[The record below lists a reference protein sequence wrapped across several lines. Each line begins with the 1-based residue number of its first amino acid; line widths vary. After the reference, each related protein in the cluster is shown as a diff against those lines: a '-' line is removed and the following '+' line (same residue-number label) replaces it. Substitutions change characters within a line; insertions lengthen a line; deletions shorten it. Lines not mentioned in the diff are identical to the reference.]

1 MKSKKYCAFIYYLI
15 YFLVYHVVKLSK
27 FKLNIHPKIDQIMK
41 KLVLFFCMALAL
53 CISVDGLAQ
62 KKKKK
67 KKSKGNEAKEW
78 KKKMK
83 SMDPMAFKAMS
94 EELQVIKSEAATK
107 DRELS
112 ALRKQITTKEAELAA
127 KDAQITDLK
136 RKFDEVSSVKEE
148 VKDISADA
156 DDFTKGIVYKV
167 QIGAFRNKDLT
178 KYMELEN
185 FKWEKDADGV
195 KKYTIGNFRD
205 YWEADTFKKY
215 MREMGVK
222 DAWIVAY
229 EDNERK
235 DIKEVLDTS
244 SE

>member
-1 MKSKKYCAFIYYLI
+1 
-15 YFLVYHVVKLSK
+15 
-27 FKLNIHPKIDQIMK
+27 MK
-41 KLVLFFCMALAL
+41 KSVIFFFMALAL
-53 CISVDGLAQ
+53 CFSMDGMAQ

-67 KKSKGNEAKEW
+67 KKGKKGNEAKEW

-83 SMDPMAFKAMS
+83 AMDPLAFKTMS
-94 EELQVIKSEAATK
+94 EELQVLKSEAATK

-127 KDAQITDLK
+127 KDAQVSELQ
-136 RKFDEVSSVKEE
+136 RKFADMDAMKNE
-148 VKDISADA
+148 VKDVSADA
-156 DDFTKGIVYKV
+156 EDFTKGVVYKV

-185 FKWEKDADGV
+185 FKWEQDSDGV

-229 EDNERK
+229 EDDERK
-235 DIKEVLDTS
+235 DIKEVLDTD

>member
-1 MKSKKYCAFIYYLI
+1 MKKVFIFF
-15 YFLVYHVVKLSK
+15 FLVPAMFL
-27 FKLNIHPKIDQIMK
+27 
-41 KLVLFFCMALAL
+41 
-53 CISVDGLAQ
+53 SVDGLAQ

-67 KKSKGNEAKEW
+67 KKNKKEQKEW

-83 SMDPMAFKAMS
+83 SMDPLAFKAMS
-94 EELQVIKSEAATK
+94 EELQVLKSEAATK

-112 ALRKQITTKEAELAA
+112 AIRKQLSAKDAELAA
-127 KDAQITDLK
+127 KDAQIAELK
-136 RKFDEVSSVKEE
+136 RKFDEMDAMKNE

-156 DDFTKGIVYKV
+156 DDFTKGVVYKV

-178 KYMELEN
+178 KYMDLEN
-185 FKWEKDADGV
+185 FKWEEDADGI
-195 KKYTIGNFRD
+195 KKYTIGHFRD

-235 DIKEVLDTS
+235 DIKEVFDGGG
-244 SE
+244 E

>member
-1 MKSKKYCAFIYYLI
+1 MNR
-15 YFLVYHVVKLSK
+15 LV
-27 FKLNIHPKIDQIMK
+27 I
-41 KLVLFFCMALAL
+41 FFFMALAL
-53 CISVDGLAQ
+53 CASVDGMAQ

-67 KKSKGNEAKEW
+67 KKKKGNEAKEW
-78 KKKMK
+78 KKKKK

-94 EELQVIKSEAATK
+94 EELQVLKSEAATK

-112 ALRKQITTKEAELAA
+112 ALRKQITTKEAEIAA
-127 KDAQITDLK
+127 KDAQIAELK
-136 RKFDEVSSVKEE
+136 RKFDEMDAMRNE
-148 VKDISADA
+148 VKDISPDA
-156 DDFTKGIVYKV
+156 DDFTQGVVYKV

-178 KYMELEN
+178 KYVELKN
-185 FKWEKDADGV
+185 FKWEQDADGV

-205 YWEADTFKKY
+205 YWEADTFKRY

-235 DIKEVLDTS
+235 DIKEVLDDTDG
-244 SE
+244 E